1 VRLVLSTPSEL
12 PGPPRF
18 LAATLVP
25 THLPKEGRPDFDSL
39 PFAPGTGE
47 ALVRAT
53 EPGQMRVLFT
63 SGSGTIARS
72 ARVADLG
79 RDVLVEVAD
88 TPTEQRIEIELTAE
102 ELENLMRAGE

>member
-1 VRLVLSTPSEL
+1 
-12 PGPPRF
+12 
-18 LAATLVP
+18 
-25 THLPKEGRPDFDSL
+25 
-39 PFAPGTGE
+39 
-47 ALVRAT
+47 
-53 EPGQMRVLFT
+53 MRVLFT